1 MTSEIK
7 SLPMWKW
14 SMFLKCCYFQPL
26 MRNNW
31 RWELTKLTPPV
42 RGSWEGHC
50 GALCQP
56 TWWPRTLR
64 KRSFPDNSRKC
75 TVRIPGTV
83 SQKSTIWHIWHIW
96 HTWLLEGPA
105 HRAVGM
111 RLIIFTFVT
120 VRKQLWGLLI
130 CRYLEVLS
138 YAHFQRRPQ
147 KERREG
153 GEPLSENEASQISH
167 NVDRRI
173 RVGGSEFVFS
183 KK

>member
-1 MTSEIK
+1 MRTHQAYSSSERQ
-7 SLPMWKW
+7 LRRA
-14 SMFLKCCYFQPL
+14 L
-26 MRNNW
+26 
-31 RWELTKLTPPV
+31 
-42 RGSWEGHC
+42 RGTV
-50 GALCQP
+50 CQP

-64 KRSFPDNSRKC
+64 KRSFPDNSRKY

-96 HTWLLEGPA
+96 QLEGPA

-147 KERREG
+147 KERRED
-153 GEPLSENEASQISH
+153 GEPLSAKRSLANKPQC
-167 NVDRRI
+167 
-173 RVGGSEFVFS
+173 GP
-183 KK
+183 